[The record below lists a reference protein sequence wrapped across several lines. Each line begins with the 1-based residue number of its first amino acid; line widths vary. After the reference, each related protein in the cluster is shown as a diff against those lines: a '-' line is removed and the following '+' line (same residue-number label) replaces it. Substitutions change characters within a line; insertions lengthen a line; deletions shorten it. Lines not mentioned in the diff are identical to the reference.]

1 MKRFLTRIVSLAF
14 CLSFVLMLV
23 ACNTTHNETNPPIT
37 EDETGT
43 PEQPN
48 EGTTTYESPGDGTT
62 APEQPNVP
70 ANSNILVVYFS
81 WSASGNTEKMAN
93 YIAGKTGAEIYEIEP
108 LVPYPTEY
116 TPTTEVAAKEKEKN
130 ARPEIKNPIDVSNY
144 DHIFVGFPI

>member
-48 EGTTTYESPGDGTT
+48 EGTTTPEQPSEKPDDGTT
-62 APEQPNVP
+62 APEQPNVSE
-70 ANSNILVVYFS
+70 NSNILVVYFS
-81 WSASGNTEKMAN
+81 WSPSGNTEKMAN

-116 TPTTEVAAKEKEKN
+116 TPTTEVAAKEKEEN
-130 ARPEIKNPIDVSNY
+130 ARP
-144 DHIFVGFPI
+144 